1 MEQLQIN
8 LNTNSPTIESVYQ
21 EIANCLMA
29 SGIPADVLKL
39 KPLQQSGTASVLALE
54 KIMCKIAVKQQL
66 AYLQV
71 RLRFE
76 KQAEAAG
83 LAFEADRS
91 LENYIRIPIS
101 DEQPVSAMK
110 YILQEAF
117 KMAYRENADTSF
129 GCCSRFIECSDA
141 RKCTNPKPLFALGCA
156 YKDNLENGRIFYG
169 QHPTV

>member
-1 MEQLQIN
+1 MEQLQIDIIN
-8 LNTNSPTIESVYQ
+8 ISPTIESIFQ
-21 EIANCLMA
+21 EIADCLIT
-29 SGIPADVLKL
+29 SGIPTDVLKV
-39 KPLQQSGTASVLALE
+39 KPLQQSGTASILALE
-54 KIMCKIAVKQQL
+54 KIMCKIAIKQQL
-66 AYLQV
+66 AFIQV

-83 LAFEADRS
+83 LIFEADRL

-110 YILQEAF
+110 LVLQEAF

-156 YKDNLENGRIFYG
+156 YKDNLENDRIFYG

>member
-1 MEQLQIN
+1 MEQLQIDFN
-8 LNTNSPTIESVYQ
+8 NNPTTIESVYQ
-21 EIANCLMA
+21 EIADCLIA
-29 SGIPADVLKL
+29 SGIPTDVLKL

-54 KIMCKIAVKQQL
+54 KIMCKIAIKQQL
-66 AYLQV
+66 AFIQV

-83 LAFEADRS
+83 LVFEVDRL
-91 LENYIRIPIS
+91 LENYIRIPIL

-110 YILQEAF
+110 LLLQEAF

-169 QHPTV
+169 QNPTV